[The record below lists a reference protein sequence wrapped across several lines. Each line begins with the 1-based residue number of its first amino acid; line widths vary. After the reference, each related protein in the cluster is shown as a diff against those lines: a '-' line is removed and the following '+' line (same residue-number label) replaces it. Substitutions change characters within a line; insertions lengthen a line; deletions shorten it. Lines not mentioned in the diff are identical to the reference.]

1 MIEYSS
7 QASNQQKDR
16 NMTVTFNPTPIK
28 VETLRKSSFSET
40 TKFTFEDMFD
50 AVAFFAS
57 VNVCVFIG
65 EWKKLEKNTVTVFN
79 CSAD

>member
-1 MIEYSS
+1 
-7 QASNQQKDR
+7 
-16 NMTVTFNPTPIK
+16 MTIKFEAQPIK

-40 TKFTFEDMFD
+40 TKYHFADMFD

-65 EWKKLEKNTVTVFN
+65 EWKRIETDNTVTVFN